1 MDLEVRLGGLKLKN
15 PLIAASGVF
24 GYGRE
29 YSRVGDIRWFGA
41 ISTKGTTLRPR
52 AGNPPPRVTETP
64 SGMLNS
70 IGLENPGIE
79 AVIHHEIPW
88 LSGFGVP
95 IILNAAGE
103 TYDEFA
109 QIAAMAEEVPEID
122 AIEVNVSCPNVNAGG
137 IAFGIDP
144 RSVYRATRA
153 VRKSFSRT
161 VIVKLSPAAV
171 SIRDVA
177 RAAEEGGAQAVSL
190 INTLV
195 GMAIDVHSKRP
206 VLGNVTGGL
215 SGPAVKP
222 VALRCV
228 WEAAQAVS
236 IPIIGMGGIV
246 SWQDAVEFLLAGASA
261 LALGSGLLV
270 NPRLPLEI
278 LKGLQEYCTRE
289 GIDRIHALTGLAWKT
304 RR

>member
-1 MDLEVRLGGLKLKN
+1 MDLGVRLGDLKLKN

-41 ISTKGTTLRPR
+41 VSTKGTTLHPR

-79 AVIHHEIPW
+79 AVIRHEIPW

-103 TYDEFA
+103 SYDEFA
-109 QIAAMAEEVPEID
+109 RIAAMAEEVPEID

-137 IAFGIDP
+137 IAFGIDA

-153 VRKSFSRT
+153 VRQNFSRT

-171 SIRDVA
+171 SIKDVA

-195 GMAIDVHSKRP
+195 GMAIDIYSKRP

-228 WEAAQAVS
+228 WDASQAVS

-270 NPRLPLEI
+270 NPRLPPEI
-278 LKGLQEYCTRE
+278 LKGLQEYCVRE
-289 GIDRIHALTGLAWKT
+289 GIDRIDALTGLAWKT
-304 RR
+304 GR

>member
-1 MDLEVRLGGLKLKN
+1 MDLGVRLGDLKLKN

-41 ISTKGTTLRPR
+41 VSTKGTTLHPR

-79 AVIHHEIPW
+79 AVIRHEIPW

-109 QIAAMAEEVPEID
+109 QIATMAEEVPEVD

-153 VRKSFSRT
+153 VRQSFSRT

-195 GMAIDVHSKRP
+195 GMAIDIHSKRP

-261 LALGSGLLV
+261 LAVGSGLLV
-270 NPRLPLEI
+270 NPWLPVEI
-278 LKGLQEYCTRE
+278 LRGLEEYCSQE
-289 GIDRIHALTGLAWKT
+289 GIERIADLTGLAWKT
-304 RR
+304 GR